1 MDDKDKAFELI
12 RNHYKKEHAGNKAR
26 VKYGIFVLWLVP
38 ITFLILMFLVD
49 SSKIVFLV
57 LWIVSLFIIS
67 VYLISVEYKDYM
79 MWKDLKDVLDIDD
92 DEAHLVD
99 RPKIVSIAKEV
110 THNILSERNNDHE
123 DDI

>member
-1 MDDKDKAFELI
+1 M
-12 RNHYKKEHAGNKAR
+12 
-26 VKYGIFVLWLVP
+26 LVP

-92 DEAHLVD
+92 DEKHLVD

-110 THNILSERNNDHE
+110 THNILSERNNDNE